1 MTALRVLVVDDEA
14 PARMRLVSLLAQCRD
29 PFALCVGEATQATA
43 ALAAAREL
51 QPDVALL
58 DIGLPGPSGLQL
70 AQALREQ
77 APQVAVVFVTAHAE
91 HAVHAFELDAVD
103 YLTKPVRAERL
114 EAALRRVVQ
123 RRATPPQTEAA
134 SAALGRGPAD
144 LVVQERGQIVR
155 VPVAELLYLRAE
167 RKYIT
172 LRTAHRAHL
181 MDATLSELEPQLGRA
196 FLRVHRNALV
206 AVIAMAAL
214 ERRDVAPGV
223 KGSEVEGGDE
233 GDGWMVQVRPVGE
246 WLAVSRRQLAS
257 VRAAMKGPL
266 A

>member
-123 RRATPPQTEAA
+123 RRAAA
-134 SAALGRGPAD
+134 PEHDAADSALGHAPLD

-172 LRTAHRAHL
+172 LRTAQREYL
-181 MDATLSELEPQLGRA
+181 MDATLSELEPRLGRA

-206 AVIAMAAL
+206 SVRAMAAL
-214 ERRDVAPGV
+214 ERREAPPTLASQS
-223 KGSEVEGGDE
+223 GSAGDE
-233 GDGWMVQVRPVGE
+233 ADGWMVQVRPVGE
-246 WLAVSRRQLAS
+246 WLAVSRRQLS
-257 VRAAMKGPL
+257 TVRAALKV